1 MLALLVASGCQVAN
15 ERADDRRADLQPG
28 EIRPPSASEW
38 VDGGVVLRAGNPGAW
53 DVRLEGMLSPC
64 AALERDGMYFLYYI
78 GAAGDRSTDGGP
90 RGRKL
95 GVAFGP
101 DPSRLSK
108 YESNPVLSHAV
119 GIPDCEECGVF
130 SAAAWLGSDGS
141 VTLLYGGMEE
151 RPRDNVDADVLLALS
166 TDGLDFRPQG
176 DVFRASDPRTLGDD
190 EIYPL
195 ALFRG
200 PGETWHSYYQAVGG
214 GFQRALALASGPSAS
229 DFRGHELVRLAKG
242 HYFAA
247 SVAEVSPSTIL
258 VAVQDGY
265 GESGNLEWYRAPK
278 DRPAGLEAIY
288 QHPISGVDQSAVFLD
303 RRNEQWLMYWLPT
316 ADPHEIRLRTA
327 PLRRAGGKPS

>member
-1 MLALLVASGCQVAN
+1 MADLDGPVDLEAAIGRPVRERVSIPSFASLPPVPRTLAAMLALLVASGCQVAN

-119 GIPDCEECGVF
+119 GIPDCEECGV
-130 SAAAWLGSDGS
+130 WRRL
-141 VTLLYGGMEE
+141 
-151 RPRDNVDADVLLALS
+151 PR
-166 TDGLDFRPQG
+166 Q
-176 DVFRASDPRTLGDD
+176 
-190 EIYPL
+190 
-195 ALFRG
+195 
-200 PGETWHSYYQAVGG
+200 
-214 GFQRALALASGPSAS
+214 
-229 DFRGHELVRLAKG
+229 
-242 HYFAA
+242 
-247 SVAEVSPSTIL
+247 
-258 VAVQDGY
+258 
-265 GESGNLEWYRAPK
+265 
-278 DRPAGLEAIY
+278 
-288 QHPISGVDQSAVFLD
+288 
-303 RRNEQWLMYWLPT
+303 
-316 ADPHEIRLRTA
+316 
-327 PLRRAGGKPS
+327 